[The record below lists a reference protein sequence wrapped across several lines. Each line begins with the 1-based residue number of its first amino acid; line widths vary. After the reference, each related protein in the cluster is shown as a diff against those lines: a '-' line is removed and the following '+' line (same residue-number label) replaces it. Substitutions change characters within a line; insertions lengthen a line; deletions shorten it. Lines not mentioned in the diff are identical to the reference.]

1 MSGLR
6 TVTEVAAG
14 ALLFAAMMFAVFWG
28 TPLVLVALGVAP

>member
-1 MSGLR
+1 MR
-6 TVTEVAAG
+6 AFMEVAAG